1 MQTICLRIDRRSPD
15 RATSG
20 RNPDMVK
27 DSAMESSGL
36 FSHPHQPEVVP
47 ESERSTEPVQAP
59 VFSDRPRNDS
69 TADTPPSS

>member
-1 MQTICLRIDRRSPD
+1 MICLRIDRRSPGC
-15 RATSG
+15 ATSG

-36 FSHPHQPEVVP
+36 FSHPHQPEAVP

-59 VFSDRPRNDS
+59 VFSDRPRDDS